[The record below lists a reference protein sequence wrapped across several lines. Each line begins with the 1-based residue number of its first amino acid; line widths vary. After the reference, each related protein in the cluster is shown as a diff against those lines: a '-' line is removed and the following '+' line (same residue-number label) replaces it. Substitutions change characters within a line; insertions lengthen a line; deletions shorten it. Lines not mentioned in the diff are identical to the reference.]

1 MLPAS
6 ASTSRLTEI
15 IMRPVLLLSILMF
28 NNVKLSEN
36 IFYLFNC
43 LYLYV
48 SVNVLN
54 SDVLLF
60 LHYFDDSIIR
70 LFGQM

>member
-1 MLPAS
+1 
-6 ASTSRLTEI
+6 
-15 IMRPVLLLSILMF
+15 MF